1 MLQFDGSPSARFS
14 LWLSKTPRHPCLAKG
29 KMPHPT
35 PQPIDDLRRDRCP
48 TPLPLAGGASCPR
61 VAATAAGRGPSHSTP
76 HENALGFSSVQ
87 HQARGQV
94 ARARGGQ
101 ETQEAS
107 RVPTRLSCL
116 MGEEGFEPPQLK
128 ATGLQPAPTLQLW
141 RSPMWVGFTTR
152 PKRRTHYTVP
162 RASSSTF
169 LRPVRL
175 LAGQPREQSPHEV
188 RAQHV
193 LVAHLVGSVGG
204 GTI

>member
-1 MLQFDGSPSARFS
+1 MRQ
-14 LWLSKTPRHPCLAKG
+14 
-29 KMPHPT
+29 
-35 PQPIDDLRRDRCP
+35 DLVP
-48 TPLPLAGGASCPR
+48 TPLLLAWGKQPDSSMTCEGIDVPPLSRLRGR

-76 HENALGFSSVQ
+76 HGNALGFSSVQ

-141 RSPMWVGFTTR
+141 RSPMWVGFATR

-169 LRPVRL
+169 LRPARL

-188 RAQHV
+188 RAKHV
-193 LVAHLVGSVGG
+193 LDANLVGTDGG
-204 GTI
+204 GRI